1 MSKLPKQW
9 TDYKAK
15 HASPGAGAGE
25 SSNIIKAG
33 SHQPVRYFELGEQ
46 VTLDEAYLLN
56 HNQLKRLEQIA
67 VQNLKDSEDE
77 AEAIIAEAEEEAR
90 LIIAAAQSQ
99 AKDIIET
106 EVPQL
111 LEEQKQLGFEAGR
124 QEGRQEGLRDVAVQI
139 ETAQKLTQATY
150 EGQRQLLVE
159 QKHYMADVMTLIL
172 KRVVGESVLN
182 QPEQLWGLIE
192 TAAAHFK
199 THGEL
204 KILIH
209 PDRFAL
215 LLESDTVQAAL
226 AKSDIISLLPH
237 PYCPKDRLVL
247 ETAETAFDLSP
258 DVLIDALIN
267 DVKTEL
273 PELPELSES
282 DTPTFNNP
290 TPDSEADQPTEAE
303 PANTSTNTPTDAPED
318 PGHNTM
324 MIDAPTFVD
333 DLKAEGLYQD
343 AVDDG
348 LIHADAPPAEPDR
361 PVPPSDDTS
370 SDEVLDS

>member
-226 AKSDIISLLPH
+226 A
-237 PYCPKDRLVL
+237 
-247 ETAETAFDLSP
+247 
-258 DVLIDALIN
+258 
-267 DVKTEL
+267 
-273 PELPELSES
+273 
-282 DTPTFNNP
+282 
-290 TPDSEADQPTEAE
+290 
-303 PANTSTNTPTDAPED
+303 
-318 PGHNTM
+318 
-324 MIDAPTFVD
+324 
-333 DLKAEGLYQD
+333 
-343 AVDDG
+343 
-348 LIHADAPPAEPDR
+348 
-361 PVPPSDDTS
+361 
-370 SDEVLDS
+370 